1 MQRGRKGLASEALS
15 VLCVLLCLFVFFVA
29 NPLGAAEPWTTYRG
43 NPERTGS
50 PDGQAGPAAPKVLW
64 VLPSKEHFIA
74 SPVPAGDRVY
84 ISGLGPFNVPT
95 FYALAL
101 DPKGPQRAL
110 WAKTTPYLKLPTV
123 SSPAVVDG
131 RLVFGDGMHQTDG
144 ATLHCLAAEKGLPL
158 WQLPV
163 PGTLVH
169 LEGSPTVSGGRAYL
183 GGGNAGV
190 LCVDVNRVTL
200 DGKEMDLPTIQ
211 KILEKKWAELLAKYE
226 EDKKKDPDFAVPP
239 SEDQLPKPAPVKLWQ
254 QGADRWHVDAPVA
267 VAGDRVLVASAYLDK
282 EKLGDRSLYCL
293 DARTGEVQWQA
304 KLRLNPWG
312 GPTVAGDLVVVGG
325 STIGY
330 DPKSLK
336 GAKGEVTAI
345 DLKSGTVKWQ
355 KDVPGGV
362 VSCVAVADGL
372 AVATATDGKVRTF
385 NLADG
390 DRRTILDGKT
400 PFFAPPAV
408 AKGVAYVG
416 DLAGVVTAVPLT
428 GGAPK
433 WTLDLGT
440 APEVKAPGMIYGGPA
455 VQGGRLIVATANL
468 EGPNAGKPTAVLCIG
483 DK

>member
-1 MQRGRKGLASEALS
+1 MRSTMGRIAALCL
-15 VLCVLLCLFVFFVA
+15 LCVFAPLREIP
-29 NPLGAAEPWTTYRG
+29 PLGAAEWATYRG
-43 NPERTGS
+43 NPQRTGNS
-50 PDGQAGPAAPKVLW
+50 DGQAGPAAAKVLW
-64 VLPSKEHFIA
+64 VLPAKDHFIA
-74 SPVPAGDRVY
+74 SPVPAGDRVF
-84 ISGLGPFNVPT
+84 ISGLGPFNVST
-95 FYALAL
+95 FFALTA
-101 DPKGPQRAL
+101 DPKAAERAAWL
-110 WAKTTPYLKLPTV
+110 KTTPYLKLPTV

-131 RLVFGDGMHQTDG
+131 KLIFGDGMHQTDG
-144 ATLHCLAAEKGLPL
+144 AVLHCLRMDKGMPL
-158 WQLPV
+158 WQLPL
-163 PGTLVH
+163 PGNLVH
-169 LEGSPTVSGGRAYL
+169 LEGSPTVSDGKVYL
-183 GGGNAGV
+183 GGGAAGV
-190 LCVDVNRVTL
+190 LCVDMNRVTL
-200 DGKEMDLPTIQ
+200 NGKETDLPAIQ
-211 KILEKKWAELLAKYE
+211 KLLDEKWAELVKKYE

-239 SEDQLPKPAPVKLWQ
+239 SEDMLPKPAPVKVWQ
-254 QGADRWHVDAPVA
+254 QGQDKWHVDAPVA
-267 VAGDRVLVASAYLDK
+267 VAGDRVLVASAFLDK

-293 DARTGEVQWQA
+293 DARTGTVQWQA

-330 DPKSLK
+330 DPKALK

-355 KDVPGGV
+355 KDVPGGI

-390 DRRTILDGKT
+390 ERRTILDGKT

-416 DLAGVVTAVPLT
+416 DLNGVVTAVPLT

-433 WTLDLGT
+433 WTLDLG
-440 APEVKAPGMIYGGPA
+440 AAAEVKAPGMIYGGPA

-468 EGPNAGKPTAVLCIG
+468 EGPNAGKPTAVVCIG

>member
-1 MQRGRKGLASEALS
+1 MRLTLLRGLLCA
-15 VLCVLLCLFVFFVA
+15 LCVLVGNASGF
-29 NPLGAAEPWTTYRG
+29 AAEAWTTYRG
-43 NPERTGS
+43 NPERTGNL
-50 PDGQAGPAAPKVLW
+50 DGQAGPSAPRVLW
-64 VLPSKEHFIA
+64 VLPSKEHFVA

-101 DPKGPQRAL
+101 DPKAAQRVA
-110 WAKTTPYLKLPTV
+110 WSKSTPALKLPTV
-123 SSPAVVDG
+123 SSPAVFGG

-144 ATLHCLAAEKGLPL
+144 ATLHCVTEAKGLPL

-169 LEGSPTVSGGRAYL
+169 LEGSPTVVGGRAYL

-190 LCVDVNRVTL
+190 FCVDVNRVTL

-211 KILEKKWAELLAKYE
+211 KILEKKWAELQAKYE

-239 SEDQLPKPAPVKLWQ
+239 SEDSLPKPAPVRLWQ
-254 QGADRWHVDAPVA
+254 QGQDRWHVDAPVA
-267 VAGDRVLVASAYLDK
+267 VAGERVLVASAYLDK

-293 DARTGEVQWQA
+293 DAKTGTVQWQA
-304 KLRLNPWG
+304 KLPLNPWG
-312 GPTVAGDLVVVGG
+312 GPTVAGDVVVVGG

-330 DPKSLK
+330 DAKALQ
-336 GAKGEVTAI
+336 GAKGQVTAV
-345 DLKSGTVKWQ
+345 DLKTGNVRWQ

-385 NLADG
+385 RLSDG
-390 DRRTILDGKT
+390 ERRTILDGKT

-408 AKGVAYVG
+408 AKGVVYVG
-416 DLAGVVTAVPLT
+416 DLNGVVTAVPLT
-428 GGAPK
+428 GGPPK
-433 WTLDLGT
+433 WTLDLGS
-440 APEVKAPGMIYGGPA
+440 APEVKAPGMVYGGPV
-455 VQGGRLIVATANL
+455 VQGGRLIVATCNL
-468 EGPNAGKPTAVLCIG
+468 EGANAGKPTAVVCLG
-483 DK
+483 DN